1 MALRDQIRKLSG
13 DIQILYMV
21 KKTMRSTTQ
30 IGQYGLI
37 WPGVQYNRL
46 PSGQWDRYLEFFSA
60 NKFPPKRM
68 VRLKGT
74 PIPKLVWKGSRYG
87 ARGRYRAYEGLTRLQ
102 EEASIYINGSL
113 GKLELDLQTM
123 LSNLSILE
131 RRYATEMQSLKMK
144 KERELSRVKQE
155 AELAASKA
163 IQLSLEKELAI
174 ESNQAAVVLK
184 KGKEMVEQQGKL
196 NKATVMA
203 DRVSLE
209 LEVANQEEIQATQAA
224 NVIDKKTRVI
234 DIPPVEREIKQIV
247 RKTLI
252 KPANTKRI
260 VDDLDLIRATVMPQR
275 VKFDLE
281 AALRGKAKELP
292 LAEERKVITGTIQAK
307 AQGKAPKIGL
317 PIAAAAGILVIFLN
331 R

>member
-1 MALRDQIRKLSG
+1 MPLMDQIRKLSG
-13 DIQILYMV
+13 DIQILYMT
-21 KKTMRSTTQ
+21 KTTMRSPTQ

-46 PSGQWDRYLEFFSA
+46 PSGQWDRYLEFFSSS
-60 NKFPPKRM
+60 KFPPKRM

-87 ARGRYRAYEGLTRLQ
+87 ARGRYKTYEGLTRLQ
-102 EEASIYINGSL
+102 EEASIYIKGAL
-113 GKLELDLQTM
+113 GKLELDLETM

-144 KERELSRVKQE
+144 KERELRKVEQE
-155 AELAASKA
+155 AELAKSQA
-163 IQLSLEKELAI
+163 IQLTLEKELAT
-174 ESNQAAVVLK
+174 ESNQTTLVLK
-184 KGKEMVEQQGKL
+184 KQKEIGVQQEKL
-196 NKATVMA
+196 NKAAVMA

-209 LEVANQEEIQATQAA
+209 LEVANQEEIQATRAA
-224 NVIDKKTRVI
+224 DVMDKKVRVI
-234 DIPPVEREIKQIV
+234 NIPPVEREIKQIV
-247 RKTLI
+247 RKTLV

-260 VDDLDLIRATVMPQR
+260 VDDLDLIRAAVMPQR

-292 LAEERKVITGTIQAK
+292 PAEEKKVIAAAMKAGTV
-307 AQGKAPKIGL
+307 GKTPKIGL
-317 PIAAAAGILVIFLN
+317 PVAAAAGALIFFLN